1 MKRVFYIS
9 SLVLGI
15 VLIVGILYTFSLLE
29 SETTKVVQNA
39 LGQWTILVND
49 VDVTSQS
56 VDFDI
61 DTINY
66 DTDVN
71 VVNGKLAPG
80 LGGYFDIAIDPSGT
94 EVSVR
99 YDITFDT
106 TELDASETSLA
117 ISSIRER
124 SGKRIIR
131 TGPHTYTGIIT
142 LTEIGQ
148 DKVDTIRTTISW
160 PNVEANN
167 DKDYELGK
175 TEDQTVEIPVTVL
188 LTQYTGEQVPQYN
201 EGE

>member
-15 VLIVGILYTFSLLE
+15 VLIIGILYAFSLLE
-29 SETTKVVQNA
+29 SETTRVVQNA

-49 VDVTSQS
+49 VDVTSES

-61 DTINY
+61 DNINY

-106 TELDASETSLA
+106 SQLDASETSLA

-131 TGPHTYTGIIT
+131 TGPHTYTGIIS
-142 LTEIGQ
+142 LTEIEQ
-148 DKVDTIRTTISW
+148 NKVDTIRTTISW

-175 TEDQTVEIPVTVL
+175 TEDKTVEIPVTVL

>member
-49 VDVTSQS
+49 VDVTSES

-188 LTQYTGEQVPQYN
+188 LTQYTGEQVPQYS

>member
-1 MKRVFYIS
+1 MKRIFYIS

-15 VLIVGILYTFSLLE
+15 VLIVGILYAFSLLQ
-29 SETTKVVQNA
+29 SDTTRVVQNG
-39 LGQWTILVND
+39 LGQWTILVNE
-49 VDVTSQS
+49 VDVTSEA

-66 DTDVN
+66 DSDVN
-71 VVNGKLAPG
+71 VKTGRLAPG

-99 YDITFDT
+99 YDIT
-106 TELDASETSLA
+106 LDYSNLEDSETSIA
-117 ISSIRER
+117 VSSVRET
-124 SGKRIIR
+124 SGKRIIQ
-131 TGPHTYTGIIT
+131 TGPSTYTGIIT
-142 LTEIGQ
+142 LDEIELDQ
-148 DKVDTIRTTISW
+148 VDTIRTTISW

-175 TEDQTVEIPVTVL
+175 TENATIEIPVNVL
-188 LTQYTGEQVPQYN
+188 LTQYNGEQVVQY

>member
-188 LTQYTGEQVPQYN
+188 LTQYTGEQVPQYS

>member
-1 MKRVFYIS
+1 MKKVFYIS

-15 VLIVGILYTFSLLE
+15 VLIIGILYAFSLLE
-29 SETTKVVQNA
+29 SDTTRVVQNA

-49 VDVTSQS
+49 VDVTSEA

-71 VVNGKLAPG
+71 VVSGRLAPG

-99 YDITFDT
+99 YDITFDCSNL
-106 TELDASETSLA
+106 EDSETSLA
-117 ISSIRER
+117 ISSVSELTN
-124 SGKRIIR
+124 KRIIQ
-131 TGPHTYTGIIT
+131 TGPYTYTGIIT
-142 LTEIGQ
+142 LDEIEL

-167 DKDYELGK
+167 DKDYELGS
-175 TEDQTVEIPVTVL
+175 TESGILEIPVNVL
-188 LTQYTGEQVPQYN
+188 LTQYTGEQVTEYN
-201 EGE
+201 GGE

>member
-1 MKRVFYIS
+1 MKRIFYIS

-15 VLIVGILYTFSLLE
+15 VLIVGILYAFSLLQ
-29 SETTKVVQNA
+29 SDTTRVVQNG
-39 LGQWTILVND
+39 LGQWTILVNE
-49 VDVTSQS
+49 VDVTSEA

-66 DTDVN
+66 DSDVN
-71 VVNGKLAPG
+71 VKTGRLAPG

-99 YDITFDT
+99 YDITFDYSNL
-106 TELDASETSLA
+106 EDSETSIA
-117 ISSIRER
+117 VSSVRET
-124 SGKRIIR
+124 SGKRIIQ
-131 TGPHTYTGIIT
+131 TGPSTYTGIIT
-142 LTEIGQ
+142 LDEIELDQ
-148 DKVDTIRTTISW
+148 VDTIRTTISW

-175 TEDQTVEIPVTVL
+175 TENATIEIPVNVL
-188 LTQYTGEQVPQYN
+188 LTQYNGEQVVQY